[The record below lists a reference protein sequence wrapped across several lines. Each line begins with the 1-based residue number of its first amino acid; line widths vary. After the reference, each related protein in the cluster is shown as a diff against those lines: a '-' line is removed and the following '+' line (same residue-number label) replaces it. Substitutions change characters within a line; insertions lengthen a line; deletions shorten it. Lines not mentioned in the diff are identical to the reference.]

1 LKKIEGDKLVRF
13 IHTSDWQ
20 IGMKGSGLGE
30 AATIVRNIRFES
42 IHNVLKTSRDHN
54 VDFVLL
60 CGDIFEHNMVS
71 QEDVKKVISILN
83 EYSDI
88 SIYLLTGNHD
98 VLGPDCVYNREIFQR
113 VKNLT
118 IFRTND
124 PIEVQGAVLHP
135 SPIFSKFSKQD
146 PTETIPNVK
155 DSDHIHIAVAHGSLL
170 GKFAVSNWEDI
181 DLPIN
186 PSCVDSTGIDY
197 LALGHWHGCRIFDD
211 CNGVARIAYSG
222 THEQTNYNEVN
233 AGQCLLVEIQEK
245 GKTPKLESIRTGHL
259 TWLST
264 EFEMK
269 DSSSIKEL
277 ENYFDSIK
285 EMDMVKLV
293 LYGELP
299 LECKEELDNLIEYQ
313 STMHENL
320 RINLESLDYTLPPQ
334 LEMEFGFSDPILNQ
348 TQEQLTILFTSETD
362 PRNKKVLIEAIS
374 NLQKFAKEGEE

>member
-1 LKKIEGDKLVRF
+1 LVRF

-42 IHNVLKTSRDHN
+42 IDNVLKSSRDHE
-54 VDFVLL
+54 VDFVIL

-71 QEDVKKVISILN
+71 QEDVKKIISIFN
-83 EYSDI
+83 DYSDI
-88 SIYLLTGNHD
+88 PIYLLPGNHD
-98 VLGPDCVYNREIFQR
+98 MLGPDCIYNREIFQR

-118 IFRTND
+118 ILRNSD
-124 PIEVQGAVLHP
+124 PVEAHGAVLHP
-135 SPIFSKFSKQD
+135 CPVFSKFSKQD
-146 PTETIPNVK
+146 PTETIPNVI
-155 DSDHIHIAVAHGSLL
+155 DSDLIHIIIAHGSLV
-170 GKFAVSNWEDI
+170 GKFAASNWEDI

-186 PSCVDSTGIDY
+186 PSCVDRIGVDY
-197 LALGHWHGCRIFDD
+197 LALGHWHGYRVFED

-222 THEQTNYNEVN
+222 THEQTNYNEDN

-245 GKTPKLESIRTGHL
+245 GNTPTLEPIRTGHL

-285 EMDMVKLV
+285 EIDMVQLV
-293 LYGELP
+293 LYGEMP
-299 LECKEELDNLIEYQ
+299 LECKDELDNLIEFQ
-313 STMHENL
+313 STMHKNFK
-320 RINLESLDYTLPPQ
+320 IKLESLDYTLPSQ

-348 TQEQLTILFTSETD
+348 TQEQLKNLFTGETD
-362 PRNKKVLIEAIS
+362 PRNKKILIEAIS
-374 NLQKFAKEGEE
+374 NLQKFAKESEV